1 MLKGKVIIVTGAGS
15 GIGHVAAQLMAK
27 AGAKVLLSDVNVESG
42 TKAEREII
50 EAGGTAKFIKT
61 DIANENE
68 VRAMIDAATE
78 TYGGLDGAFNNAAI
92 AQLSIPL
99 HELPTEIWQ
108 RNIDINLTGTFFC
121 MKYEIIAMLQSGGGS
136 IVNTA
141 SAAGVVAF
149 PLAPEY
155 CSSKHGVIGLTRNA
169 ALDYG
174 GKNIRVNAILPGAV
188 RTPMLMKAITEN
200 PGMEDYLR
208 SIHPLGRY
216 AEPSEIA
223 EAALWLLSD
232 AASFIT
238 GAAIPVDGGYTT
250 H

>member
-141 SAAGVVAF
+141 SAAGVVGF

-200 PGMEDYLR
+200 PGMEDYLS

>member
-1 MLKGKVIIVTGAGS
+1 MLEGKAVIVTGAGS
-15 GIGHVAAQLMAK
+15 GIGRSAAQLMSK
-27 AGAKVLLSDVNVESG
+27 AGARVLISDVNEGGLRDTAALVM
-42 TKAEREII
+42 A
-50 EAGGTAKFIKT
+50 AGGTVELFRA
-61 DIANENE
+61 DISKENE
-68 VRAMIDAATE
+68 ARSMVDAAVSAF
-78 TYGGLDGAFNNAAI
+78 GRLDGAFNNAAI

-99 HELPTEIWQ
+99 HELPTEVWQ

-121 MKYEIIAMLQSGGGS
+121 MKYEIIAMLRNGGGS
-136 IVNTA
+136 IVNTS
-141 SAAGVVAF
+141 SAAGVNAF

-174 GKNIRVNAILPGAV
+174 GKSIRVNAVLPGAV
-188 RTPMLMKAITEN
+188 RTPMLMKAMTEN
-200 PGMEDYLR
+200 PGMEEYLR

-216 AEPSEIA
+216 GEPEEIA
-223 EAALWLLSD
+223 QAALWLLSD

>member
-15 GIGHVAAQLMAK
+15 GIGYVAAQLMAK

-50 EAGGTAKFIKT
+50 EAGGTAKFIKA

-155 CSSKHGVIGLTRNA
+155 CSSKHGVVGLTRSA

-188 RTPMLMKAITEN
+188 RTPMLMKAMTEN

-216 AEPSEIA
+216 AEASEVA